1 MGLVH
6 ASVWGLG
13 SSLSS
18 VMAEPSQQVLEN
30 VVPEGWFLPQAE
42 GILPWAENWEPLF
55 LPYLTQHGNW
65 GGLWPG
71 PVEAKQGPVHPC
83 KKRKKKNTKPYPLPV
98 TFGKI
103 CFVDSIP
110 NLLEPSALPSFQP
123 RTELIQTSLWPFSWL
138 PCHPILI
145 PSSTHGEDTSLLMP
159 SWSPSLLTTLPHFFP
174 PLILTPLL
182 TLSLEGDIF
191 ISTLQRG
198 LGAPQETPSQL
209 PWFKFWTPV

>member
-1 MGLVH
+1 MWCLK
-6 ASVWGLG
+6 AG
-13 SSLSS
+13 SCSGRRDSAMS
-18 VMAEPSQQVLEN
+18 
-30 VVPEGWFLPQAE
+30 
-42 GILPWAENWEPLF
+42 WELRA
-55 LPYLTQHGNW
+55 
-65 GGLWPG
+65 PG
-71 PVEAKQGPVHPC
+71 PSLPDPAWELRRPVTRASGGQTRPC
-83 KKRKKKNTKPYPLPV
+83 PPMQKKKKKNTKPYPLPV

-145 PSSTHGEDTSLLMP
+145 PSSTHGENTSLLMP
-159 SWSPSLLTTLPHFFP
+159 SWSPSLLTTLPHFLP